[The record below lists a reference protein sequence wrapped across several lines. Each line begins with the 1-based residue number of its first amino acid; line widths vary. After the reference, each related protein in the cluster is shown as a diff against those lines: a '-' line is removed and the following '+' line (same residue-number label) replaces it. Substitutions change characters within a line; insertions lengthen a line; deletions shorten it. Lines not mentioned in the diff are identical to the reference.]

1 MGALEVENLK
11 KTYISKGKK
20 IEAVKGIS
28 FEVNEGE
35 IFAILGPNGAGKT
48 TTIKS
53 ILRLVIPDE
62 GKIYVKGFD
71 ISTHKAKALENLSAV
86 LEGNRNIH
94 WKLTVYENLRY
105 FGYIRGFSDK
115 FLKDKIPEILEFI
128 ELKDKKNELAGK
140 LSRGMQ
146 QKLAIGIA
154 LLPETPIILLDE
166 PTLGL
171 DVESSL
177 KIREMLF
184 ELKNKGKTILL
195 STHDMNL
202 VEKVAD
208 RVLIINKGKIIVC
221 DRKENLLN
229 AFRKK
234 AYKIVFEGENGKIDL
249 RKYGKFYE
257 EYGEKILE
265 IQLDDIS
272 QLYEIM
278 EIFKKEHIE
287 IRHLENVMV
296 NFEEVFVNI
305 VRGDEN

>member
-1 MGALEVENLK
+1 
-11 KTYISKGKK
+11 
-20 IEAVKGIS
+20 
-28 FEVNEGE
+28 
-35 IFAILGPNGAGKT
+35 
-48 TTIKS
+48 
-53 ILRLVIPDE
+53 
-62 GKIYVKGFD
+62 
-71 ISTHKAKALENLSAV
+71 
-86 LEGNRNIH
+86 
-94 WKLTVYENLRY
+94 
-105 FGYIRGFSDK
+105 
-115 FLKDKIPEILEFI
+115 
-128 ELKDKKNELAGK
+128 
-140 LSRGMQ
+140 
-146 QKLAIGIA
+146 
-154 LLPETPIILLDE
+154 
-166 PTLGL
+166 
-171 DVESSL
+171 VESSL